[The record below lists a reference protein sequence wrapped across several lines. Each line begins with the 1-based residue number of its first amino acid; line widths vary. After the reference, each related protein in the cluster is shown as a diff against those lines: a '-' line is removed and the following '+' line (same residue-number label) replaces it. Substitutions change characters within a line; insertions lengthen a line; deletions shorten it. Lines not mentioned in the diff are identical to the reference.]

1 MFIYCIYIYKSSF
14 KSYTYFYK
22 TYLFSRGNDFRK
34 DFQDLSC
41 LKAYFTDIQMLAVTA
56 TAPPSTIHLIQKSLC
71 MDTCKIVTVNPN
83 RNNIYLEVKMRDS
96 NSYGNKG
103 YEKIL
108 CPIADSFIQR
118 TNYPMTIIYLK
129 FKYCGFAYSLF
140 DRIFQES
147 QYVGERVPFIPLILS
162 ISCTTDR

>member
-1 MFIYCIYIYKSSF
+1 
-14 KSYTYFYK
+14 
-22 TYLFSRGNDFRK
+22 
-34 DFQDLSC
+34 
-41 LKAYFTDIQMLAVTA
+41 
-56 TAPPSTIHLIQKSLC
+56 

-108 CPIADSFIQR
+108 CPIADSLFIQR

-129 FKYCGFAYSLF
+129 LKYCGFAYSLF
-140 DRIFQES
+140 DMIFQES
-147 QYVGERVPFIPLILS
+147 VCWRTGAFIPLILS
-162 ISCTTDR
+162 ISCCGA